1 MKYLI
6 ALMVG
11 VAALFAGAAH
21 GEGAPPKVSEEDKV
35 VQPLFDSAV
44 PLVRSRRYAEAVA
57 VLDQVIGIYEQRY
70 NADKTRYFCART
82 KEETLLYLFE
92 AAAAKDGNSAV
103 VVSMNWASA
112 HYIKAYS
119 LIELGRLQ
127 EAKASLQKAV
137 QLSPQNSRFLSELA
151 HVYQS
156 EKDWSQ
162 ALKTFELAAAA
173 KDFSPPDQ
181 KDADL
186 ARAWRGMGF
195 AYVELDRLDDAEK
208 TYLKCL
214 ELNKNDSA
222 AANELQYVRA
232 QKGKRP
238 AAISGAAG
246 VAVPQTA
253 AR

>member
-11 VAALFAGAAH
+11 IAALFAGAAH
-21 GEGAPPKVSEEDKV
+21 GEGEPPKVSAEEQV
-35 VQPLFDSAV
+35 VQTLFDSAI
-44 PLVRSRRYAEAVA
+44 PLVRSRRFAEAVA

-82 KEETLLYLFE
+82 KEETLLYLIQ
-92 AAAAKDGNSAV
+92 AAAAKDGSSAV

-119 LIELGRLQ
+119 LIELGRFP
-127 EAKASLQKAV
+127 EAKTSLQKAI

-156 EKDWSQ
+156 EKDWTQ
-162 ALKTFELAAAA
+162 ALRTFELAAAA

-186 ARAWRGMGF
+186 TRAWRGMGF
-195 AYVELDRLDDAEK
+195 AYVEMDRLDDAEK
-208 TYLKCL
+208 MYLKCL
-214 ELNKNDSA
+214 ELNKNDA
-222 AANELQYVRA
+222 AAVNELQFVRA
-232 QKGKRP
+232 QKSKRP
-238 AAISGAAG
+238 AAISGASG
-246 VAVPQTA
+246 EAVPRTPGT
-253 AR
+253 